1 MQAAS
6 RALLNKRTF
15 PVPEAIYLGW
25 SRRPVDRAATA
36 KPNPVRALKP
46 TRETGG
52 SASPCL

>member
-1 MQAAS
+1 VQAAS